1 MTPIL
6 IRIYQKLCDLIPG
19 FRKIS
24 RKWMYQSMSRFIKQ
38 DEWTFMNYGYA
49 DLNDDKNLVILE
61 RSDEENRLS
70 YQLYNHLAAEIELE
84 DKQILEV
91 GSGRGGG
98 ASMIQK
104 YHKPKKFIGLDFSG
118 AAVRLCNRKLG
129 SMGLTFVEG
138 DAENIPFGAESFD
151 AVINVESSHCYA
163 SMKSF
168 VEGVARVLRPGG
180 YFLFTD
186 FREHHEIEELE
197 NIISATGFEVL
208 IKRDITPN
216 VIKALAMDHDRR
228 MRTISKNV
236 PLLFLTQFR
245 EFAGVKDSLVYN
257 QFVKGELLYLSL
269 VMRKV
274 P

>member
-1 MTPIL
+1 
-6 IRIYQKLCDLIPG
+6 
-19 FRKIS
+19 
-24 RKWMYQSMSRFIKQ
+24 MYQSMSRFIKQ

-49 DLNDDKNLVILE
+49 DLNDDKNLVILD

-98 ASMIQK
+98 ASMIRK
-104 YHKPKKFIGLDFSG
+104 YHKPEKFIGLDFSG
-118 AAVRLCNRKLG
+118 VAIKLCNRKLG
-129 SMGLTFVEG
+129 AMGLTFVEG
-138 DAENIPFGAESFD
+138 DAENMPFGAESFD

-168 VEGVARVLRPGG
+168 VEEVARVLRPGG

-186 FREHHEIEELE
+186 FREPQEIEELE
-197 NIISATGFEVL
+197 NIMSASGFEVL
-208 IKRDITPN
+208 KKRDITPN
-216 VIKALAMDHDRR
+216 VIKALDMDHDRR
-228 MRTISKNV
+228 IRTISKNV
-236 PLLFLTQFR
+236 PVLFLKQFH
-245 EFAGVKDSLVYN
+245 EFAGVKDSVVYN
-257 QFVKGELLYLSL
+257 QFIKGELLYLSL

-274 P
+274 EIY